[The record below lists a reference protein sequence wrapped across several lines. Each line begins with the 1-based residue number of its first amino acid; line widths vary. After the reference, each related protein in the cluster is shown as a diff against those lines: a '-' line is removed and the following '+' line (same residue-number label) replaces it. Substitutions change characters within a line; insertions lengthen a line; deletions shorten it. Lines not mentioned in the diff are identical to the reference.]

1 MSIPVRRGDGVAG
14 GVGLVGGASPRGDRA
29 SALDR
34 VKTLKTR
41 LLIASVLQA
50 ASAILVQVALA
61 ACPRACRFTGSEL
74 RFLLL
79 YRLPADTARK
89 PCKLPARNPHLGW
102 THRLARRGASV
113 RDRQTS

>member
-41 LLIASVLQA
+41 LLAQESM
-50 ASAILVQVALA
+50 
-61 ACPRACRFTGSEL
+61 L
-74 RFLLL
+74 R
-79 YRLPADTARK
+79 
-89 PCKLPARNPHLGW
+89 C
-102 THRLARRGASV
+102 
-113 RDRQTS
+113 

>member
-50 ASAILVQVALA
+50 ASAILVG
-61 ACPRACRFTGSEL
+61 RARGLSARLPF
-74 RFLLL
+74 
-79 YRLPADTARK
+79 YRL
-89 PCKLPARNPHLGW
+89 
-102 THRLARRGASV
+102 
-113 RDRQTS
+113 

>member
-50 ASAILVQVALA
+50 ASAVFVPVAL
-61 ACPRACRFTGSEL
+61 PVRACRFKA
-74 RFLLL
+74 LLPISNAL
-79 YRLPADTARK
+79 
-89 PCKLPARNPHLGW
+89 
-102 THRLARRGASV
+102 
-113 RDRQTS
+113 QITS

>member
-14 GVGLVGGASPRGDRA
+14 GGGLVGGASPRGDRA

-41 LLIASVLQA
+41 LIASVLQA

-61 ACPRACRFTGSEL
+61 ASA
-74 RFLLL
+74 
-79 YRLPADTARK
+79 RLPF
-89 PCKLPARNPHLGW
+89 
-102 THRLARRGASV
+102 HRL
-113 RDRQTS
+113 

>member
-50 ASAILVQVALA
+50 ASAIFVRQA
-61 ACPRACRFTGSEL
+61 AR
-74 RFLLL
+74 
-79 YRLPADTARK
+79 
-89 PCKLPARNPHLGW
+89 PARAQALRKSG
-102 THRLARRGASV
+102 S
-113 RDRQTS
+113 DF

>member
-41 LLIASVLQA
+41 LIASVLQA

-61 ACPRACRFTGSEL
+61 ASA
-74 RFLLL
+74 
-79 YRLPADTARK
+79 RLPF
-89 PCKLPARNPHLGW
+89 
-102 THRLARRGASV
+102 HRL
-113 RDRQTS
+113 